1 MKPAPAARA
10 ALDRLLRLPEPE
22 IPLAEAALL
31 IAQEEYPELDVRA
44 YLARLTA
51 LGHQLAKALATYSQ
65 TEGTGPGGT
74 WTRSGGGRNLNLFST
89 KNNKTAYTGAFSEA
103 RLDLVSG
110 SISFAYVR

>member
-51 LGHQLAKALATYSQ
+51 LGHQLARALATYSQ

-74 WTRSGGGRNLNLFST
+74 WTRSERLRPSTRVRRSGTGSSTPPGRPT
-89 KNNKTAYTGAFSEA
+89 
-103 RLDLVSG
+103 
-110 SISFAYVR
+110 